1 MTTGRIN
8 QVTTFRPAFA
18 AIVYSR
24 VIEHSLSRC
33 GVRHSLMVFSSRSI
47 AAQDG
52 LFLSVRVTH
61 PLEPTNGITSFP
73 ILAHLKWDPLV
84 PWKEQR
90 SPTFNGDYQRPMTP
104 KRHTRRR
111 GGSPSGL
118 KAASGLAIGK
128 QSTSFNIAQ
137 ARRTRTAW
145 GFKGK
150 QGKRAP
156 KSPRPVPLSSQASR
170 IAGLINSTWDD
181 PVNHKR
187 GLLKRRANC
196 IRSSPLSTPL
206 PRYTISHQ
214 AY

>member
-118 KAASGLAIGK
+118 KLHQVWPSASNPPP
-128 QSTSFNIAQ
+128 STSLKHVAQ
-137 ARRTRTAW
+137 GQLEAS
-145 GFKGK
+145 K
-150 QGKRAP
+150 
-156 KSPRPVPLSSQASR
+156 ASR
-170 IAGLINSTWDD
+170 AKG
-181 PVNHKR
+181 PQNHQ
-187 GLLKRRANC
+187 G
-196 IRSSPLSTPL
+196 RSPFQVRL
-206 PRYTISHQ
+206 P
-214 AY
+214 A